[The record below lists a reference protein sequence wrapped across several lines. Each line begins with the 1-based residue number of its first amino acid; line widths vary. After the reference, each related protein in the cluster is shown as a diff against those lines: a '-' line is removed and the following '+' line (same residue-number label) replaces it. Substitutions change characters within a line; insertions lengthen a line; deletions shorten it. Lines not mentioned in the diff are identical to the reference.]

1 MRAVR
6 SLRRERLRK
15 MKPATLNLVS
25 LMDIFTILVFFL
37 MFNSGDVEIL
47 KATKDITLPESVAEK
62 KPEERLLISVNEDD
76 LIVNGHAV
84 ASITA
89 VMSSKNKSIAGLK
102 KVLLAEADAQ
112 KKILPAGSEFDG
124 AVTIMGDRG
133 LPYEL
138 LKRIM
143 LTCQQTQYT
152 KIALAV
158 VQVAGAQASE

>member
-1 MRAVR
+1 M
-6 SLRRERLRK
+6 
-15 MKPATLNLVS
+15 
-25 LMDIFTILVFFL
+25 
-37 MFNSGDVEIL
+37 
-47 KATKDITLPESVAEK
+47 
-62 KPEERLLISVNEDD
+62 
-76 LIVNGHAV
+76 
-84 ASITA
+84 
-89 VMSSKNKSIAGLK
+89 K